1 MAKQKKKHIL
11 NPGHYLE
18 LMDRTYIIMENIND
32 HLIEHPLTDN
42 EEDIKILFEE
52 ALDTLFEEY
61 QLIGGKDIDY
71 ETKINS
77 N

>member
-1 MAKQKKKHIL
+1 
-11 NPGHYLE
+11 
-18 LMDRTYIIMENIND
+18 MENIND

-52 ALDTLFEEY
+52 ALDSLFEAY
-61 QLIGGKDIDY
+61 QLIGGKEIDY
-71 ETKINS
+71 ETKING

>member
-1 MAKQKKKHIL
+1 MKKSKHIL
-11 NPGHYLE
+11 NPGDYLE

-32 HLIEHPLTDN
+32 HLIGHPLTDN
-42 EEDIKILFEE
+42 DEDIKILFEE
-52 ALDTLFEEY
+52 ALDSLFEAY
-61 QLIGGKDIDY
+61 QLIGGKDIEY

>member
-1 MAKQKKKHIL
+1 
-11 NPGHYLE
+11 
-18 LMDRTYIIMENIND
+18 MENIND

-52 ALDTLFEEY
+52 ALDTLFEAY